1 MNKLGRATLCR
12 GTMASDERGF
22 QNRKSEMEEK
32 LEKLE
37 MERANLIEEVQVL
50 REKRTLL
57 DLEKKAGSIQQTV
70 DALRKEKEEL
80 EGQITSLEGGQG
92 QS

>member
-1 MNKLGRATLCR
+1 
-12 GTMASDERGF
+12 
-22 QNRKSEMEEK
+22 
-32 LEKLE
+32 
-37 MERANLIEEVQVL
+37 VQVL

-80 EGQITSLEGGQG
+80 EGQITSLEGSQG

>member
-1 MNKLGRATLCR
+1 
-12 GTMASDERGF
+12 
-22 QNRKSEMEEK
+22 MEEK

-80 EGQITSLEGGQG
+80 EGQISSLEGGQG

>member
-1 MNKLGRATLCR
+1 
-12 GTMASDERGF
+12 MASDERGF

>member
-1 MNKLGRATLCR
+1 
-12 GTMASDERGF
+12 MASDERGF

-80 EGQITSLEGGQG
+80 EGQISSLEGGQG